1 MRAVPVGLR
10 FRVHAGRSN
19 RSRLTNRPTPSFCRR
34 FPSWARRLR
43 PSSWWCRRLRSPSR
57 LLRPRTRCNTT
68 AHVGT
73 AHPDSEPKIGDTF
86 GPFRLEGLLG
96 EGGMARVYRARRE
109 VDGET
114 VALKLMKP
122 ELIGDDIFAKRFVH
136 EARSAA
142 EVRHANLVPIFDAG
156 EVDGRYYL
164 AVGYVNGRTVDDRIR
179 TEGPLPL
186 GDVVRFAS
194 DVASALDALHAAG
207 IVHRDIK
214 ASNLLLDETGR
225 TLLSDFGLAK
235 GRAYTV
241 LTRPGQVVGTPGPH
255 RTDYGLTRA
264 TTSESSGSARR
275 RRSSSSVSTW
285 CACSRLTTPGICAT
299 TRCSSASAR
308 STIRAMPA
316 R

>member
-1 MRAVPVGLR
+1 M
-10 FRVHAGRSN
+10 
-19 RSRLTNRPTPSFCRR
+19 
-34 FPSWARRLR
+34 
-43 PSSWWCRRLRSPSR
+43 
-57 LLRPRTRCNTT
+57 
-68 AHVGT
+68 GT

-179 TEGPLPL
+179 AEGPLPL

-241 LTRPGQVVGTPGPH
+241 LTRPGQVVGTL
-255 RTDYGLTRA
+255 DYLAPELIRGEPATAASDIYAFGCTVYECVTGKTPFGDRPLLQVGLAHLDEVPADPA
-264 TTSESSGSARR
+264 TARSDCSGA
-275 RRSSSSVSTW
+275 
-285 CACSRLTTPGICAT
+285 L
-299 TRCSSASAR
+299 SSAIVQALEKEPSRRPATATAYATLIQVAVEAR
-308 STIRAMPA
+308 P
-316 R
+316 